1 MATELAHAYVTII
14 PSLKGAGKTI
24 EKALGGIDTTSTGK
38 SWGRSLAGGMVSTA
52 ATGVKAIGA
61 IGLAVGGLA
70 LSGGISRALK
80 LEEAQY
86 KFKAMGI
93 DAEKALESCNEA
105 VSGTA
110 YGLDAAAAI
119 AAQLGTAGVEAGNQM
134 TQALKAAAGMA
145 AMGGVELE
153 RVGLVFSKV
162 AATGRLQGDELM
174 QFTEMGV
181 NATAALAKHLGKTQ
195 SEIREMVSAGEI
207 DFQTF
212 ADAMYATFG
221 EAAKGANET
230 FSGAM
235 SNVRAALSR
244 IGAKFATP
252 ALEGLRRLFVAL
264 IPAINAVSKV
274 LDPLVEVFTKFTDK
288 VTDRAVA
295 GIEAFT
301 EALTNTGSFLS
312 AFKWL
317 LDAAFEGTPIG
328 TIIGKINGFTGAVR
342 AGTSPVALLKA
353 YWAEFTA
360 FIKSGTSSAI
370 ENLREKI
377 ATLPAPIQNIISALS
392 GFGSKV
398 AEVFGNINIGGAA
411 AIAGFAGILAKF
423 GAPLTTVVTKL
434 FTFGATIKTIF
445 ANVGGM
451 SAFLLTK
458 LGALKTAFMAFLT
471 PVNLVVV
478 GIAALAAAFAY
489 LMTTNESFRNTV
501 MALVG
506 TIGAS
511 LSPIITIVGQ
521 ALGNLASTVLPL
533 ITNLVAMLV
542 PVLGQIVVVILQVV
556 AAIAPVVTAL
566 VGTVVPILTTIIQ
579 LVVAVATQI
588 IAAVI
593 PCISMILGI
602 IQTAMPLIQTIIT
615 TVCGAVLGIVNMVW
629 PLVQK
634 IINTVVKVVLSF
646 MQSAMP
652 VIQAVFESAM
662 KVILAVV
669 ESVWPVIEAIIETAM
684 NVIQSV
690 IQIVTGIISN
700 DWTQVW
706 EGIKNLASS
715 VWDGVKNIVTTGANA
730 IKEVVTAVL
739 NGIKAVWNSIWSWV
753 KSFISSVWNS
763 VKSAVSN
770 GVSNVISFVT
780 QLPSKIKSLFSNAGS
795 LLVSAGGNI
804 LQGLWNGIS
813 NKVSWLLGKVGGIGG
828 SILSA
833 AKKALGIASP
843 SKLFRDEVGEWIPA
857 GVGVGI
863 EKNMGS
869 ALSAMRTFNDAL
881 MDESVDIA
889 PFEDMS
895 ASVSTS
901 RIIDFGDSSSL
912 LDYEYLAAAVA
923 SALEKADITARTY
936 INGNKL
942 ISETAN
948 ESDRSS
954 GLRQIIADRGVALC

>member
-119 AAQLGTAGVEAGNQM
+119 AAQLGTAGVQAGEQM
-134 TQALKAAAGMA
+134 TEALKAAAGMA

-312 AFKWL
+312 AFKWS

-360 FIKSGTSSAI
+360 FVNSGTSSAI
-370 ENLREKI
+370 ERLREKI
-377 ATLPAPIQNIISALS
+377 ANLPAPIQNIISALS

-398 AEVFGNINIGGAA
+398 AEVFNGINVGGAVA
-411 AIAGFAGILAKF
+411 GVGFAAFLAKF
-423 GAPLTTVVTKL
+423 GAPLTAVVTKVL
-434 FTFGATIKTIF
+434 EFGTKVAGVF
-445 ANVGGM
+445 
-451 SAFLLTK
+451 TK
-458 LGALKTAFMAFLT
+458 LGGFAGIFATMALKLRTFGSAVALCGGGVKGLAVVLGSGLKTALMGFLT
-471 PVNLVVV
+471 PVNLIVI

-489 LMTTNESFRNTV
+489 LMTTNESFRISI
-501 MALVG
+501 MSLVANIG
-506 TIGAS
+506 TS
-511 LSPIITIVGQ
+511 LFPIIQIVGQ
-521 ALGNLASTVLPL
+521 ALSNLASTVLPL
-533 ITNLVAMLV
+533 ITNAIGLIV
-542 PVLGQIVVVILQVV
+542 PVLGQIITIALQLV
-556 AAIAPVVTAL
+556 AAIAPVITAI
-566 VGTVVPILTTIIQ
+566 VGTVIPIITTIIE
-579 LVVAVATQI
+579 LVVTLATQI
-588 IAAVI
+588 IATIIPVI
-593 PCISMILGI
+593 ATILGV
-602 IQTAMPLIQTIIT
+602 IQTAMPLIQAIIG
-615 TVCGAVLGIVNMVW
+615 TVCGVVLGIVNMVW
-629 PLVQK
+629 PMVQSIITIVAEAVLDVIQTVMPLVQT
-634 IINTVVKVVLSF
+634 IFGKVLP
-646 MQSAMP
+646 A
-652 VIQAVFESAM
+652 
-662 KVILAVV
+662 ILAIVYA
-669 ESVWPVIEAIIETAM
+669 VWPVIQK
-684 NVIQSV
+684 VIQKVMSTIEGV
-690 IQIVTGIISN
+690 MNAVWPAIKGIISAAMEIIQGVIKAAMAIVQG
-700 DWTQVW
+700 DWKGAWNIIKDALSKAWSAIKSGVSK
-706 EGIKNLASS
+706 GISNVMNLVKDIPGKIKN
-715 VWDGVKNIVTTGANA
+715 V
-730 IKEVVTAVL
+730 
-739 NGIKAVWNSIWSWV
+739 
-753 KSFISSVWNS
+753 
-763 VKSAVSN
+763 
-770 GVSNVISFVT
+770 
-780 QLPSKIKSLFSNAGS
+780 FSNAGS
-795 LLVSAGGNI
+795 WLLDAGKNI
-804 LQGLWNGIS
+804 LSGLWNGIKS
-813 NKVSWLLGKVGGIGG
+813 KLGELGDNLGGIGTFIAEHKGPKQYDLNLLVPNGQWIMESLTKGIMGGIPALERTLAGVTSDIQGFG
-828 SILSA
+828 SDLAPFDDVNANVKTWRSVEFSDDTSSMEEVIELLSSYLPEM
-833 AKKALGIASP
+833 AKQKQLVMDTGVVAGALTPAIDRNLGIRNKRG
-843 SKLFRDEVGEWIPA
+843 SK
-857 GVGVGI
+857 
-863 EKNMGS
+863 
-869 ALSAMRTFNDAL
+869 
-881 MDESVDIA
+881 
-889 PFEDMS
+889 
-895 ASVSTS
+895 
-901 RIIDFGDSSSL
+901 
-912 LDYEYLAAAVA
+912 
-923 SALEKADITARTY
+923 
-936 INGNKL
+936 
-942 ISETAN
+942 
-948 ESDRSS
+948 
-954 GLRQIIADRGVALC
+954 GL